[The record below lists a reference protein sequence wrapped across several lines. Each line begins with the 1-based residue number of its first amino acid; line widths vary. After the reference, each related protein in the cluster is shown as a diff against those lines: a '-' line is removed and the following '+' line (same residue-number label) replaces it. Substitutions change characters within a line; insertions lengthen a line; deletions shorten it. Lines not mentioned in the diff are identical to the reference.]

1 MKYALSS
8 RVIHWLM
15 ATIILFLLG
24 LGIYMTKILPKDSPN
39 HLQVYEL
46 HKSFGV
52 LVIALIVIRIINRF
66 IKKAPPLPDTMPKY
80 EQILAHLGHFGL
92 YVLMIAV
99 PLSGFLMSN
108 SFGFAV
114 KFFGIELPLLLE
126 SNFDHGKIFAEA
138 HELSA
143 YALLGLMLA
152 HVAAVIKHRFFDKP
166 ENDVLKRM
174 I

>member
-1 MKYALSS
+1 
-8 RVIHWLM
+8 M
-15 ATIILFLLG
+15 AVVILFLLG
-24 LGIYMTKILPKDSPN
+24 LGIYMTEILANDSPH

-52 LVIALIVIRIINRF
+52 IALALIAIRIINRLV
-66 IKKAPPLPDTMPKY
+66 KKAPPLPDSMPKY

-92 YVLMIAV
+92 YILMILV
-99 PLSGFLMSN
+99 PLAGFLMSN

-114 KFFGIELPLLLE
+114 KFFGIELPLLI
-126 SNFDHGKIFAEA
+126 STNFEQGKIFAAA
-138 HELSA
+138 HKFGA
-143 YALLGLMLA
+143 YALIALIAA
-152 HVAAVIKHRFFDKP
+152 HIGAVLKHRFFDQK